1 MSRNSKHEKQ
11 PAGEAGRNGETDAK
25 AVREREAKEAR
36 EDAQAARQDRPG
48 TGMPAQRQRWEDEG
62 GQPSGVLSST
72 DGSKPKKP
80 DD

>member
-11 PAGEAGRNGETDAK
+11 PAGRNGETDAK

-36 EDAQAARQDRPG
+36 DDAQAARQDRPG

-62 GQPSGVLSST
+62 GQPAGVLSST